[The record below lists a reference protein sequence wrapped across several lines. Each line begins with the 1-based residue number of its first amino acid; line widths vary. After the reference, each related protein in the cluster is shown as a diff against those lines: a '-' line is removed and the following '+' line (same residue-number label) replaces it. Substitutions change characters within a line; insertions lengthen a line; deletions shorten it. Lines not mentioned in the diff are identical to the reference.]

1 MTLQHLRDQRLF
13 LSYRFIH
20 NDGSFLLCNIP
31 KDALDDFVLYCENIN
46 FLVGGWKTWCIG
58 AASDNL
64 HDVISIVGNPAGLQ
78 IIIAPEM
85 SASTVSRSCEIEKHA
100 LRATTFQP

>member
-1 MTLQHLRDQRLF
+1 LRDQRLF
-13 LSYRFIH
+13 LSDRFVH
-20 NDGSFLLCNIP
+20 NDGGFLLCNIP

-46 FLVGGWKTWCIG
+46 FLVGRWKTWCIG

-64 HDVISIVGNPAGLQ
+64 HDVIAIIDNPACLQ

-85 SASTVSRSCEIEKHA
+85 SVPTVSRSREIEKHA
-100 LRATTFQP
+100 LGVTAF